1 MDCAALPNE
10 RNARSAFSIEIQRL
24 LAEDHE
30 IKKRIEE
37 TIALPACVLHLRPT
51 KAGENRLGEMRMVDR
66 LEMIYLL
73 RTGRTLEEVAKLF
86 RIDIGLLVRL
96 ATSYSLAG
104 AVGLL
109 PENGIEDRLDRNDPI
124 LRRLEIV
131 RLVRSGTP
139 VAVIAQA
146 YGVPEEHVERVNE
159 RFSRKGVLG
168 VLTEDDLN
176 RLVALSPSH
185 VRVCTYN
192 LHGIHT
198 DSPFRFRRI
207 AGELAAMEPHICA
220 FQEAISGAGIDETS
234 AQIGRWMSSITE
246 YDYRSKF
253 CYCHQ
258 FMEKYPEG
266 VAVSLRSPLK
276 RSRSVDLTALRD
288 GLKPSMPRN
297 ALQCKQKSWPQNCPR
312 LGPSGPQRRFGS
324 TSCTGPKAGC
334 RGATRE

>member
-1 MDCAALPNE
+1 
-10 RNARSAFSIEIQRL
+10 
-24 LAEDHE
+24 
-30 IKKRIEE
+30 
-37 TIALPACVLHLRPT
+37 
-51 KAGENRLGEMRMVDR
+51 MVDR

-73 RTGRTLEEVAKLF
+73 RTGRAPEEVAKLF
-86 RIDIGLLVRL
+86 RIDVGLLVRL

-104 AVGLL
+104 ALGLL
-109 PENGIEDRLDRNDPI
+109 PENGIEDRLERNDPI

-131 RLVRSGTP
+131 RLLRSGTP
-139 VAVIAQA
+139 SAVITQA

-159 RFSRKGVLG
+159 RFSRNGVLG

-176 RLVALSPSH
+176 RLAALSPSH

-192 LHGIHT
+192 LHGTHT

-207 AGELAAMEPHICA
+207 AGQSRPHGAAHMR
-220 FQEAISGAGIDETS
+220 ISRGDKRSRHRRDE
-234 AQIGRWMSSITE
+234 RPDRPLDDLITE

-266 VAVSLRSPLK
+266 VAVSLRSPLE

-288 GLKPSMPRN
+288 GLKRTCREMPS
-297 ALQCKQKSWPQNCPR
+297 QCKPKCSAARLSSPR
-312 LGPSGPQRRFGS
+312 FIWTTAPIPKCDLHRAKNWLPRCRSRTKAPIAPSLQVTLMMSRDHRS
-324 TSCTGPKAGC
+324 SNT
-334 RGATRE
+334 